1 MKIDPALIQSLASA
15 SIPWGKNPDRA
26 SLQRQKKAIRERL
39 AGFGIGPASANGI
52 IESAISRQACS
63 NRSGHI
69 LFLQDCHLRDTLR
82 ASGLLSDP
90 LPAIN
95 S

>member
-1 MKIDPALIQSLASA
+1 MKIDPASIQSLASA

-26 SLQRQKKAIRERL
+26 SLQKQKKVIRERL
-39 AGFGIGPASANGI
+39 AGFGIGPAYADGI
-52 IESAISRQACS
+52 IASAISRQASS

-90 LPAIN
+90 SPAIKP
-95 S
+95 